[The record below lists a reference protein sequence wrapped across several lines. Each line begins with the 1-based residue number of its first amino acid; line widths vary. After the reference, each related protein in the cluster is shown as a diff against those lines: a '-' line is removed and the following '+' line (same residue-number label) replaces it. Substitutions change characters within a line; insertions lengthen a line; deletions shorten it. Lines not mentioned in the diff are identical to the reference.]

1 MDPAQ
6 GSPGTGGAL
15 NYVEP
20 EHMQSLME
28 IQNLAQAT
36 RIYIKRT
43 ELAQNI
49 AYFRH
54 NLDQSTDRDD
64 Q

>member
-20 EHMQSLME
+20 EHMQSLMA

-36 RIYIKRT
+36 RIYIERT
-43 ELAQNI
+43 EPTQYI
-49 AYFRH
+49 AHSQR
-54 NLDQSTDRDD
+54 NLDKSTDRDD